1 MIRIESLRERRT
13 GLNAFVESG
22 LRMLR
27 RAGWAGLLGLVLLL
41 AAAVIQVT
49 TGEWAAARRADLAAQ
64 RAQLAGQSP
73 AGARGAPSAAS
84 FLAAFPAGSEL
95 PRVLARLY
103 ELSDA
108 HGLNVERTAYRRADE
123 PGTPLTRVS
132 LQMPV
137 QGRYGALYAWL
148 GEVLGTMPAVGL
160 ESFSI
165 RRVDQGADLVEA
177 DIRLVVFARQG
188 E

>member
-1 MIRIESLRERRT
+1 MMRTEGFRER
-13 GLNAFVESG
+13 GLSPGALLEGG

-27 RAGWAGLLGLVLLL
+27 RAGWAGLLGAGLLL
-41 AAAVIQVT
+41 AAAMVQVAA
-49 TGEWAAARRADLAAQ
+49 GEWAAARRADLAAQ
-64 RAQLAGQSP
+64 RAQLSGQAP
-73 AGARGAPSAAS
+73 AGARGAPSVAGFLAS
-84 FLAAFPAGSEL
+84 FPAASEL

-123 PGTPLTRVS
+123 PGTPLARVS

-137 QGRYGALYAWL
+137 QGSYGALYAWL
-148 GEVLGTMPAVGL
+148 GEVLGSTPAVGL

-165 RRVDQGADLVEA
+165 RRVEEGADLVHA
-177 DIRLVVFARQG
+177 DIRLVVFVRQG